1 MWSAVKRDRGIEEVG
16 EDGDT
21 EGVGVAEVGEGEV
34 EGGEEEEA
42 NEEARCSRRK
52 RCWRRV
58 EERRR
63 ASAFRPEADRLAS
76 RAFAWL
82 GESTGP
88 SGYFLRPGGG
98 NRPEKIP
105 VLMPER
111 YGSIVALL
119 LLVPKAFSE
128 SKDKIERHER
138 TAEARE
144 GTKRGTEKRSNH

>member
-1 MWSAVKRDRGIEEVG
+1 MKRDRGIEEVG
-16 EDGDT
+16 EDGDR
-21 EGVGVAEVGEGEV
+21 EGVGVAEV
-34 EGGEEEEA
+34 EGGEVEEA
-42 NEEARCSRRK
+42 NEEA
-52 RCWRRV
+52 
-58 EERRR
+58 RRR

>member
-1 MWSAVKRDRGIEEVG
+1 MKRDRGIEEVG
-16 EDGDT
+16 EDGDR

-34 EGGEEEEA
+34 EGGEVEEA
-42 NEEARCSRRK
+42 NEEARCSWRK